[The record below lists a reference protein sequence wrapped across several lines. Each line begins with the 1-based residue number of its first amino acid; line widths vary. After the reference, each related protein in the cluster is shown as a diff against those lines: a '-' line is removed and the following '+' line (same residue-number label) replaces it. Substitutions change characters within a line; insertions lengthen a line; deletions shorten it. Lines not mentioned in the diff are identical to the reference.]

1 MMGGI
6 LRNREV
12 REITLRLIIL
22 QLILLMFLGAF
33 QILSLNSIKKDVI
46 KNQGA
51 MIGSLL
57 KNHPELEEEIIPYIT
72 RAVDNK
78 TIESGLKTLSSYGYK
93 EDMGLKLESTINKN
107 IYPISLGLLAILAG
121 HFGLLLLLN
130 LNGYGKMFSRVREI
144 SLSIQEGL
152 KGNFT
157 RQLSEEDEGD
167 FSILSHHYNNMLQ
180 MIKQNIETLN
190 EERKFLK
197 EIISDISHQLKTP
210 MSSIMILNELL
221 IEDETMEAETREDF
235 LNRTKTQLS
244 RMNWLIKSLL
254 KIARL
259 EAKAISFKKEK
270 ARLLDVVS
278 AAIEPLKILSEDKN
292 IFIEIR
298 DKNNS
303 DFIGDRDWTGE
314 AILNVVKNCI
324 EHTGDGGRIYMELS
338 STPISSTVTIRD
350 NGEGISSRDL
360 PHIFERFYKGG
371 SSTKDDSIGI
381 GLAMS
386 KSIIEAQG
394 GYIRVKSEV
403 GTGTEF
409 NITFLRGVI

>member
-1 MMGGI
+1 MEGI
-6 LRNREV
+6 LRNREA
-12 REITLRLIIL
+12 REITARLIIL
-22 QLILLMFLGAF
+22 QFILLMFLGIF
-33 QILSLNSIKKDVI
+33 QILSFNAIKKDVI

-51 MIGSLL
+51 MAGSLL

-72 RAVDNK
+72 REVDNK

-93 EDMGLKLESTINKN
+93 EEMSLNMEPSIGKN
-107 IYPISLGLLAILAG
+107 IYPISLGLLGILAG
-121 HFGLLLLLN
+121 HLILLLLLT
-130 LNGYGKMFSRVREI
+130 LNGYEKMFDRVREI

-152 KGNFT
+152 KGNFS
-157 RQLSEEDEGD
+157 RQLREEDEGD

-180 MIKQNIETLN
+180 MIKQNLETLN

-210 MSSIMILNELL
+210 MSSIMMLNELL
-221 IEDETMEAETREDF
+221 IEDDTMEDKTREDF
-235 LNRTKTQLS
+235 LNRTKTQLN

-259 EAKAISFKKEK
+259 EAKAITFKKERAK
-270 ARLLDVVS
+270 LIDVISGAV
-278 AAIEPLKILSEDKN
+278 EPLRILAKDKN
-292 IFIEIR
+292 ISIEVI

-303 DFIGDRDWTGE
+303 DFIGDTDWTSE
-314 AILNVVKNCI
+314 AILNIVKNCI
-324 EHTGDGGRIYMELS
+324 EHTKSGGDIKIELS
-338 STPISSTVTIRD
+338 STPISSVVTIMD
-350 NGEGISSRDL
+350 NGEGISNKDL

-371 SSTKDDSIGI
+371 NSTKDDSIGI

-386 KSIIEAQG
+386 KSIIESQG
-394 GYIRVKSEV
+394 GYIRVKSKI
-403 GTGTEF
+403 GMGTEF